1 MCAAAEFA
9 GLDGTREVVDGA
21 IPEQRT
27 ACLMVKRLLDEKRR
41 ASACFS
47 AVGAPSPP
55 PPPDTNIASR
65 AQEIFQQREQM
76 RRGENDRYP
85 KPGTTE
91 YQEWADEDYQ
101 ALENTKD
108 LIKKLGESQPILK
121 SLLDTAVVELTEQ
134 VSSTGGRRLLERQG
148 YTYMMTDSL
157 SDHPLMKTAG
167 INGIRGLTT
176 FTCEALCAAVN
187 EDLNNVTNTAHCNA
201 YGFRRSDPYSRTD
214 QTGTCWL
221 LKNAGACKPEDFG
234 TGAAAL
240 PLHIRHPAISFNLP
254 PPRSAEL
261 YLRHYDSENT
271 CTEVAPGND
280 AEACIGLPATRRDT
294 LVLTHSDAA
303 AIAAQ

>member
-1 MCAAAEFA
+1 LPTPEFA

-27 ACLMVKRLLDEKRR
+27 ACLIVKRLLDEKRR

-221 LKNAGACKPEDFG
+221 LKNAGACKPEV
-234 TGAAAL
+234 
-240 PLHIRHPAISFNLP
+240 R
-254 PPRSAEL
+254 
-261 YLRHYDSENT
+261 
-271 CTEVAPGND
+271 PGRD
-280 AEACIGLPATRRDT
+280 A
-294 LVLTHSDAA
+294 
-303 AIAAQ
+303 